1 MSEIFQPGI
10 DVLGAVPTFIS
21 RAFAMP
27 VVYGIHGQIGRH
39 ALKVVDVVN
48 VAQVIACAVGNGGV
62 HFPVYNVFKTGPE
75 GFVLQEIAVPELSCA
90 HEGKEFADGLL
101 RHGTVI
107 AGIAWNLY
115 HDIGKHGGTVGIEPK
130 FSGIVLQ
137 RTMQLGL
144 VSDGIENMPELL
156 LFLTVEKVGFHLGLV
171 QVFEHQATGLV
182 ARIGLVFHIVPAEEI
197 LLAGFVLLDLEEIE
211 NCGLADFDK
220 VVKLFKKCSFRFIV
234 DKIIDRDVDVAET
247 GLCTCLSVNA
257 QVVDEL
263 PKSEFLIVGVGLGN
277 ALDGPCEGFAV
288 LRAVVMLEWAVAD
301 KRFLLFNGR

>member
-1 MSEIFQPGI
+1 MVSEIFQPGI

-39 ALKVVDVVN
+39 ALKVVDVVD
-48 VAQVIACAVGNGGV
+48 VAQVFACTVGNGSV
-62 HFPVYNVFKTGPE
+62 HFPVYDVFETGSE
-75 GFVLQEIAVPELSCA
+75 SFVLQEITVPELSRA
-90 HEGKEFADGLL
+90 HEGKKFADGLL

-115 HDIGKHGGTVGIEPK
+115 HDIGEHGGAVVVESK

-144 VSDGIENMPELL
+144 VSDGIENMPELKL
-156 LFLTVEKVGFHLGLV
+156 LLTVEEVGFHLGLV
-171 QVFEHQATGLV
+171 QIFEHQAAGLV
-182 ARIGLVFHIVPAEEI
+182 ARIGLVFHIVPTVGR
-197 LLAGFVLLDLEEIE
+197 LLADFVILDLEKIE
-211 NCGLADFDK
+211 DCGLADFDK
-220 VVKLFKKCSFRFIV
+220 VVKFLKKCGFRVVV
-234 DKIIDRDVDVAET
+234 DKIIGSDVNVAET

-277 ALDGPCEGFAV
+277 AFDRPCERFAV
-288 LRAVVMLEWAVAD
+288 LRAVVVLERTVAD
-301 KRFLLFNGR
+301 E